1 MDLGKKSQ
9 EASGE
14 KGILEKVATVLGPPK
29 MQKTSTMKKKKT
41 VEQPVP
47 EKAAPASETPMA
59 QKKRALKVKAVEQ

>member
-29 MQKTSTMKKKKT
+29 MQKTSTMKKKT

-47 EKAAPASETPMA
+47 QKVAPASETPMA